1 MRLTHAIQSLILK
14 GPGVCVHGI
23 HGNLYKR
30 PTSIE
35 LIFCLIHALESIF
48 STAY

>member
-1 MRLTHAIQSLILK
+1 MRLTHAIQGLTLK
-14 GPGVCVHGI
+14 GPGVCLHRV

-35 LIFCLIHALESIF
+35 MIICLIHALESIP